1 MRPLAVDLVLLRE
14 TAPDLPLVVGRVLAA
29 RVVERRGQ
37 HGVIN
42 LAGAYLTAELPDD
55 VQVGDRLRLVVQEAS
70 GERAVFALAQGPP
83 LPAQVPPA
91 MAPFAHAAGG
101 PLVVLGDGGETDEEG
116 RPRVVTVRFEGEATG
131 TVELRVAL
139 DDGLVHARVAV
150 PDGPA
155 LALARE
161 RAGVLRA
168 ALATA
173 AVRAAEVDVV
183 ERPRPLDVY
192 G

>member
-1 MRPLAVDLVLLRE
+1 MRPLAVDLVLLRS

-29 RVVERRGQ
+29 RVVERHGQ

-42 LAGAYLTAELPDD
+42 LAGAYLTAELPDE
-55 VQVGDRLRLVVQEAS
+55 VQAGDRLRLVVQDAS
-70 GERAVFALAQGPP
+70 GGRVTFALAQEQPPP
-83 LPAQVPPA
+83 LAQPPA
-91 MAPFAHAAGG
+91 TSDR
-101 PLVVLGDGGETDEEG
+101 VVLQDEAEREGGAGD
-116 RPRVVTVRFEGEATG
+116 PAPQAVTVRFEGAAIG

-139 DDGLVHARVAV
+139 DEQLVHARAALTE
-150 PDGPA
+150 GPA

-161 RAGVLRA
+161 RAEELRA

-173 AVRAAEVDVV
+173 TSRTAAVEVIARP
-183 ERPRPLDVY
+183 ERVDLY